1 MTLDEAEALVTAIR
15 IADAA
20 LRHDEMAIDLLD
32 GEGYLDDEEAQEER
46 IWISDQRA
54 TLDSIRG
61 IVTQEWSGAVRS

>member
-1 MTLDEAEALVTAIR
+1 MKLDEAEALVAAIR

-20 LRHDEMAIDLLD
+20 LRHDEIALDLLD

-46 IWISDQRA
+46 NWISEQRA

-61 IVTQEWSGAVRS
+61 IVTPEWSGEVRS